1 MKLRSRSR
9 METDERREQL
19 LNAGLELL
27 GQRPHDQVSIDE
39 IARAAGVS
47 KGLLYHYFPTK
58 KDFVLAVLR
67 EATDQLGELTAPDP
81 SLSPLEQVD
90 ASLDAFLGFVE
101 DHAPAYSTIFRTRGG
116 DDEDIRAALDEGREL
131 RLEAVLAGIAGWG
144 GGGAPPPAR
153 SPALET
159 AVQGWIF
166 FVEGA
171 VLRWL
176 ERGGLERDELR
187 SLLRLTLLSSLQVA
201 QEVDAQLELEL
212 PRAAQ
217 PEAERH
223 RRVRHAGKA

>member
-1 MKLRSRSR
+1 

-67 EATDQLGELTAPDP
+67 EATEQLGELTAPDP
-81 SLSPLEQVD
+81 ALSPLKQVD

-116 DDEDIRAALDEGREL
+116 DDEDIRAALDEGREQ
-131 RLEAVLAGIAGWG
+131 RLEAVLNGIAGWG
-144 GGGAPPPAR
+144 GAPGSLTR

-159 AVQGWIF
+159 AIQGWIF

-176 ERGGLERDELR
+176 ERGGLERAELR
-187 SLLRLTLLSSLQVA
+187 QLLRLALFSSMQVA
-201 QEVDAQLELEL
+201 QQLDEGLEVGL
-212 PRAAQ
+212 P
-217 PEAERH
+217 AEPAH
-223 RRVRHAGKA
+223 LPGS

>member
-1 MKLRSRSR
+1 

-19 LNAGLELL
+19 LRTGLELL

-67 EATDQLGELTAPDP
+67 EATEQLGELTTPDP
-81 SLSPLEQVD
+81 SLSPVEQVD

-116 DDEDIRAALDEGREL
+116 DDEDIRAALEEGREQ
-131 RLEAVLAGIAGWG
+131 RLEAVLSGIARWG
-144 GGGAPPPAR
+144 SGSDAGPRTR

-159 AVQGWIF
+159 AIQGWIF

-187 SLLRLTLLSSLQVA
+187 QLLRLMLISSLRVA
-201 QEVDAQLELEL
+201 QELNGGLDLEL
-212 PRAAQ
+212 PTDADWLGSGAA
-217 PEAERH
+217 R
-223 RRVRHAGKA
+223 G

>member
-1 MKLRSRSR
+1 MTLRSRSR

-90 ASLDAFLGFVE
+90 ASLDAFLSFVE

-116 DDEDIRAALDEGREL
+116 DDEDIRAALEEGREL
-131 RLEAVLAGIAGWG
+131 RLEAVLAGIARW

-153 SPALET
+153 SAALET

-187 SLLRLTLLSSLQVA
+187 RLLRLALLSSLQVA
-201 QEVDAQLELEL
+201 QEVDAGLALEL

-223 RRVRHAGKA
+223 RRVPHAGKA

>member
-1 MKLRSRSR
+1 VKVRIRSR

-101 DHAPAYSTIFRTRGG
+101 DHAPAYSAIFRTRGG
-116 DDEDIRAALDEGREL
+116 DDEDVRAALEEGREL
-131 RLEAVLAGIAGWG
+131 RLEAVLDGIAGWG
-144 GGGAPPPAR
+144 GAAGAPKR

-176 ERGGLERDELR
+176 ERGGLERSELR
-187 SLLRLTLLSSLQVA
+187 RLLRLALLSSLRVA
-201 QEVDAQLELEL
+201 EEVDGGLDLEL
-212 PRAAQ
+212 PADA
-217 PEAERH
+217 PA
-223 RRVRHAGKA
+223 HAP

>member
-1 MKLRSRSR
+1 VKLRSRSR
-9 METDERREQL
+9 METDARREQL
-19 LNAGLELL
+19 LNTGLELL
-27 GQRPHDQVSIDE
+27 GQRPYDQVSIDE

-81 SLSPLEQVD
+81 SLSPVEQVD

-116 DDEDIRAALDEGREL
+116 GDEDIRAALEEGREL
-131 RLEAVLAGIAGWG
+131 RLEAVLAGIAMWG
-144 GGGAPPPAR
+144 AGAPPPAR
-153 SPALET
+153 SSALET

-176 ERGGLERDELR
+176 ERGGLERAELR
-187 SLLRLTLLSSLQVA
+187 TLLRLTLLGALQVA
-201 QEVDAQLELEL
+201 QEVDARLELDL
-212 PRAAQ
+212 PGAAQ

-223 RRVRHAGKA
+223 RRVRQAGKA